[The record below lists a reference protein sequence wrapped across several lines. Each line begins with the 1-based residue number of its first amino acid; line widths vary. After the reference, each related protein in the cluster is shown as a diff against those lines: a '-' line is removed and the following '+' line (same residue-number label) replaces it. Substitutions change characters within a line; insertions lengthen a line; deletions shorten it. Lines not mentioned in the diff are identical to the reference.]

1 MSYKR
6 KTPGKEDSISV
17 STTVG
22 ESIKQAFFLE
32 CETRG
37 DMPSVIL
44 RKCIYQYL
52 KNNNDN

>member
-1 MSYKR
+1 MSYKK
-6 KTPGKEDSISV
+6 KTPGKEDSIAI
-17 STTVG
+17 STTVP

-32 CETRG
+32 CEKSG

-52 KNNNDN
+52 KNNND